1 MNYTLNQL
9 RVFHKIVETESV
21 TRAAA
26 ELFMSQPA
34 VSIQLKNFQDQFDL
48 PLTEPNGRQIK
59 ITDFGFEIA
68 QITAEAL
75 EQLTLLQFK
84 TKEYKGVVRGKLRIA
99 SASTGKYV
107 VPYFLTDFLNQHPG
121 IDLQLDVTNKTQV
134 IHALKTKQVDF
145 AIISVLPKTLV
156 VDEEILIA
164 NKLYMVNNGE
174 QDMIHSPLIF
184 REQGSATRKEM
195 ENHYQTKKK
204 TQRNRIELTSNEAV
218 KQALLAGIGSSI
230 LPLIGIKNELLNGS
244 LQIQP
249 QKGLPIITQW
259 RAVWLKEKQ
268 LSPAAEAYLSFL
280 KNNKQQI
287 LEKHFGWYL
296 DYP

>member
-9 RVFHKIVETESV
+9 RVFHKIVERESV
-21 TRAAA
+21 TRAAE

-75 EQLTLLQFK
+75 EQLTLLQYK

-134 IHALKTKQVDF
+134 IHALKAKQVDF
-145 AIISVLPKTLV
+145 AIISVLPKSLV

-164 NKLYMVNNGE
+164 NKLYMVNNGV

-184 REQGSATRKEM
+184 REQGSATRTEM

>member
-9 RVFHKIVETESV
+9 RVFHKIVERESV
-21 TRAAA
+21 TRAAE

-75 EQLTLLQFK
+75 EQLTLLQYK

-134 IHALKTKQVDF
+134 IHALKAKQVDF

-164 NKLYMVNNGE
+164 NKLYMVNNGV

-184 REQGSATRKEM
+184 REQGSATRTEM

>member
-75 EQLTLLQFK
+75 EQLTLLQYK
-84 TKEYKGVVRGKLRIA
+84 TKEYKGVVRGKLKIA

-134 IHALKTKQVDF
+134 IHALKAKQVDF
-145 AIISVLPKTLV
+145 AIISILPKTLV

-184 REQGSATRKEM
+184 REQGSATRTEM

>member
-75 EQLTLLQFK
+75 EKLILLQYK

>member
-75 EQLTLLQFK
+75 EQLTLLQYK

-107 VPYFLTDFLNQHPG
+107 VPYFLTDFLSQHPG

-134 IHALKTKQVDF
+134 IHALKAKQVDF

>member
-1 MNYTLNQL
+1 
-9 RVFHKIVETESV
+9 
-21 TRAAA
+21 
-26 ELFMSQPA
+26 
-34 VSIQLKNFQDQFDL
+34 
-48 PLTEPNGRQIK
+48 
-59 ITDFGFEIA
+59 
-68 QITAEAL
+68 
-75 EQLTLLQFK
+75 
-84 TKEYKGVVRGKLRIA
+84 
-99 SASTGKYV
+99 
-107 VPYFLTDFLNQHPG
+107 
-121 IDLQLDVTNKTQV
+121 
-134 IHALKTKQVDF
+134 
-145 AIISVLPKTLV
+145 
-156 VDEEILIA
+156 
-164 NKLYMVNNGE
+164 MVNNGE